1 MSPEL
6 DEQTATDAESTVTC
20 AGQALT
26 PNSKTMTPPRMT
38 PQGLGGGE
46 SWRHVLEI
54 PREGVFIYLQQRS
67 SNYTL
72 LFVGPCRAGV
82 LSLNWTPAP
91 NLIKY
96 IYIYIFF
103 ALAFFHRVDSGT

>member
-38 PQGLGGGE
+38 PQGLEVERARDTYWKSPEKE
-46 SWRHVLEI
+46 SSSIFSKEAVTILYFLWDHAGL
-54 PREGVFIYLQQRS
+54 VF
-67 SNYTL
+67 
-72 LFVGPCRAGV
+72 C
-82 LSLNWTPAP
+82 
-91 NLIKY
+91 
-96 IYIYIFF
+96 
-103 ALAFFHRVDSGT
+103 H